1 MMTKARKLPHKI
13 YVFGNTLLKKDSLAV
28 ELSKKLKKYFP
39 KIDFAHLDPSEEI
52 KEKEI
57 IILDVAEGI
66 KKVSIIK
73 NINQLKQEKRFS
85 LHDFDVGFS
94 LKLMEKI
101 GLIKKIK
108 IIAIPINYN
117 KKKAYEEVKKIIKTK
132 LPPLHP

>member
-39 KIDFAHLDPSEEI
+39 KIDFAHLDPNEEI

-57 IILDVAEGI
+57 IILDVADGI

-117 KKKAYEEVKKIIKTK
+117 KKKAYEEVKREIKK